1 MQKYKQQ
8 VKDML
13 EAHEDLFK
21 NFKKVHDEYV
31 LNPEELQ
38 EKLNEA
44 GKDIIP
50 LVQRWEN
57 NLCSKSEGGKYGKFS
72 SNLADKFWT
81 EVRVHFPKID
91 YVGMRKKK
99 K

>member
-13 EAHEDLFK
+13 ESHEDVFK
-21 NFKKVHDEYV
+21 KFKKVHDAYV
-31 LNPEELQ
+31 INPAEMQ
-38 EKLNEA
+38 EALNEA
-44 GKDIIP
+44 GRDIIP

-72 SNLADKFWT
+72 SGLADKFWA

-91 YVGMRKKK
+91 YVGMRTKKN
-99 K
+99 

>member
-1 MQKYKQQ
+1 MVKYKQQ
-8 VKDML
+8 VKDMI

-21 NFKKVHDEYV
+21 VFKKVHDEYV
-31 LNPEELQ
+31 LNPDELQ

-44 GKDIIP
+44 GKEIIP

-57 NLCSKSEGGKYGKFS
+57 NLCAKSEGGKYGKFS
-72 SNLADKFWT
+72 SGLADKFWT

-91 YVGMRKKK
+91 YVGMKKK

>member
-1 MQKYKQQ
+1 
-8 VKDML
+8 ML

-31 LNPEELQ
+31 LNPDELQ

-50 LVQRWEN
+50 IVQRWEN
-57 NLCSKSEGGKYGKFS
+57 NLCAKSEGGKYGKFS
-72 SNLADKFWT
+72 SGLADKFWT

-91 YVGMRKKK
+91 YVGMRKKQQ
-99 K
+99 

>member
-1 MQKYKQQ
+1 M
-8 VKDML
+8 VD
-13 EAHEDLFK
+13 
-21 NFKKVHDEYV
+21 
-31 LNPEELQ
+31 PEVWQ
-38 EKLNEA
+38 EKLNET

-72 SNLADKFWT
+72 SGLADKFWT

-99 K
+99 

>member
-8 VKDML
+8 VIDML
-13 EAHEDLFK
+13 DVHNDV
-21 NFKKVHDEYV
+21 FKKFKEVHDKYV
-31 LNPEELQ
+31 VDPDKWQEE
-38 EKLNEA
+38 LNEA

-50 LVQRWEN
+50 LVQRWES
-57 NLCSKSEGGKYGKFS
+57 NLCAKSEGGKYGKFS

-99 K
+99 